1 MPISEKDKTFIEE
14 VAAYFR
20 ETRTQTNPQGSI
32 RDTAIQFGI
41 NRNKVRKILITT
53 GDITS
58 PITEKAKALRT
69 QGMSIT
75 EIAQEL
81 GISVATVS
89 MYLPYDETIKNGL
102 DPKLHTKAVRE
113 YRAYE
118 RDRAER
124 QVQRRNNSE
133 TKPVT
138 SCGKAIPFEP
148 VKNTVSEDV
157 MFLHMELMD
166 CYGNPIDKDIAETLK
181 KYGNI
186 KYGDTISRD
195 VVVPADMP
203 LYAAH
208 YLIQRLF
215 GWQNSHLHKFEM
227 PEDIMLKLTED
238 KVSVWSDLVGIV
250 FRSPIMDEEDL
261 FWADDYE
268 SCSFKNWLAKKYT
281 GPYQSLCMG
290 ERYEAC
296 RQDIKHFT
304 KMNAQFMK
312 GKETTIDDLRFMS
325 EGRCFELL
333 ERLPLNSV
341 MTSTPDSRTDL
352 KMTKSKN
359 NRKSSTDMQFLPAA
373 FTNTINYFYDFGDGW
388 IIRITLM
395 DNGSEF
401 ISQGRITHDRFDK
414 AVKKCK
420 ELYRPVTLIAD
431 GDMLLDDVGGV
442 PGYAD
447 FLEKINPELTTLK
460 VRERRAAENEKTELL
475 EWATTVQA
483 WKKLSPMI

>member
-1 MPISEKDKTFIEE
+1 MSISEKDKTFINE

-20 ETRTQTNPQGSI
+20 GTKTQSNPQGSI

-58 PITEKAKALRT
+58 PITEKAKVLRT

-75 EIAQEL
+75 EIAQKL
-81 GISVATVS
+81 RVSVATVS

-102 DPKLHTKAVRE
+102 DPKPHTKAVRE

-124 QVQRRNNSE
+124 QVQRRSNSE
-133 TKPVT
+133 TKSGKP
-138 SCGKAIPFEP
+138 SEKAIPFEP
-148 VKNTVSEDV
+148 TKNTASEDV
-157 MFLHMELMD
+157 MFLHMELVD
-166 CYGNPIDKDIAETLK
+166 CYGDPIDSEIAETLK
-181 KYGNI
+181 KYGNV
-186 KYGDTISRD
+186 KHGDTISRD
-195 VVVPADMP
+195 VVVPTDMQ
-203 LYAAH
+203 LYAVH

-215 GWQNSHLHKFEM
+215 GWQNSHLHKFEL
-227 PEDIMLKLTED
+227 PEDVMLKLTEG

-250 FRSPIMDEEDL
+250 FRSPIMDEEDE

-268 SCSFKNWLAKKYT
+268 SGSYKNWLAKKYT

-290 ERYEAC
+290 EHYDAC
-296 RQDIKHFT
+296 RQDIKRFT
-304 KMNAQFMK
+304 KMNEQFMK
-312 GKETTIDDLRFMS
+312 CKESSFNDLLFMS
-325 EGRCFELL
+325 EGRNFELL

-341 MTSTPDSRTDL
+341 LTASPNDITAS

-359 NRKSSTDMQFLPAA
+359 NRKSSTDLQFLPTA
-373 FTNTINYFYDFGDGW
+373 FTDAINYYYDFGDGW
-388 IIRITLM
+388 IIRITIM
-395 DNGSEF
+395 DDATEL
-401 ISQGRITHDRFDK
+401 IAQGRITHDRLDK
-414 AVKKCK
+414 AMKKCR
-420 ELYRPVTLIAD
+420 ELYRPVTLAAD

-447 FLEKINPELTTLK
+447 FLKKINPELSKLK
-460 VRERRAAENEKTELL
+460 ARECKAAENEKNELL